1 MMRWLQALVLLGA
14 ASTASAQQL
23 TVHDAVTAVLGQHPS
38 LARASAAVAEAAAG
52 VRETNASLL
61 PAATVDGMAVRYQ
74 EPMVVA
80 PLHGFDITRPPV
92 FDRTLLQA
100 SIGLAWTAFDGGARG
115 ARGTRSRSE
124 HEAARA
130 GLDVTLERMLAET
143 VRAYGA
149 LAAARDVVGAQ
160 RARVA
165 ALARE
170 RERAGQLLAEGRA
183 ARVVLLRAEAALS
196 GARAELAAAEGDA
209 DVAARDLARLMAVEP
224 GAIAA
229 TELAPL
235 AVRADDLERS
245 RLLQRAVQAS
255 PDLRRLRAAV
265 AARDAAIAEAA
276 ALQWPRVQVG
286 GRYVQY
292 ASGAGDAG
300 REWQAGVQLSYPL
313 FTGGARP
320 AAHARARAG
329 RAQAAADLA
338 LGEQRAAAAI
348 DRALSALMAAD
359 ARTAAWQAAVDQ
371 GEEVVRM
378 EQLALDT
385 GGGVQ
390 TDYLAAHAEL
400 LRARAALAQARFAA
414 VMARVDL
421 ASATGDLTPAWL
433 AENVE
438 SVP

>member
-1 MMRWLQALVLLGA
+1 MMRWLQALVMLGA
-14 ASTASAQQL
+14 ASTGSAQQL
-23 TVHDAVTAVLGQHPS
+23 TVHDAATAVLAQHPS

-52 VRETNASLL
+52 VRATNASLL
-61 PAATVDGMAVRYQ
+61 PAATVDGVAARYQ

-80 PLHGFDITRPPV
+80 PLHGFDPTRPPV

-100 SIGLAWTAFDGGARG
+100 SVGLAWTAFDGGGRSARS
-115 ARGTRSRSE
+115 TRSRSE
-124 HEAARA
+124 HEAAQA
-130 GLDVTLERMLAET
+130 GLDLTVERMLAET

-165 ALARE
+165 ALERE

-196 GARAELAAAEGDA
+196 GARAELAAAEGEA

-235 AVRADDLERS
+235 AVRADDAERS
-245 RLLQRAVQAS
+245 RLVQRAVQAT
-255 PDLRRLRAAV
+255 PDLRRLRAAL
-265 AARDAAIAEAA
+265 AARDASIAEAA
-276 ALQWPRVQVG
+276 ALQWPHVQVG

-300 REWQAGVQLSYPL
+300 GEWQAGVQLSYPL

-320 AAHARARAG
+320 AARARARAG
-329 RAQAAADLA
+329 RAQAAADVA

-348 DRALSALMAAD
+348 DRALSALTAAD

-371 GEEVVRM
+371 GEEVVRI
-378 EQLALDT
+378 EQLALAT